1 MIGKYPASPGGGKD
15 PFRREQ
21 HVSRVIARPAAIAL
35 SSTPTAADPAGARGS
50 IPRPLRFAARR
61 EATRPGKRPVMH
73 RAPQS
78 NCHDS
83 LTFKATS
90 GAAVMNCLQKQEFH
104 TVKACWKR
112 FRNAPPW
119 DLKPRQTETRLASTV
134 ASGVADRS
142 RPGMDGRIHCVP
154 RLVFPCR
161 FCGSIRAFI
170 LLMRC
175 ASPGLAR
182 NRWNRIA
189 AHRRAQAPSCR
200 VL

>member
-83 LTFKATS
+83 LTFKARS
-90 GAAVMNCLQKQEFH
+90 GAAVMNCLPYRDGVLETFPQ
-104 TVKACWKR
+104 R
-112 FRNAPPW
+112 PPVG
-119 DLKPRQTETRLASTV
+119 PEAT
-134 ASGVADRS
+134 ADRNSAGVNGCERRGGPKPS
-142 RPGMDGRIHCVP
+142 RNGWQDPLRAPLCVSMPFLRIHKSVYTAHALCVTRP
-154 RLVFPCR
+154 RSQSLESNSCSPT
-161 FCGSIRAFI
+161 
-170 LLMRC
+170 
-175 ASPGLAR
+175 SPGAFMPGAL
-182 NRWNRIA
+182 
-189 AHRRAQAPSCR
+189 RR
-200 VL
+200 